1 MQDRSPAGF
10 FVQSRGIISEGRG
23 IRRPLSEPHSPKQS
37 VLQEKLVNQRCEHV
51 QKQKASQR
59 PRQIEVP
66 MLQARSL

>member
-1 MQDRSPAGF
+1 
-10 FVQSRGIISEGRG
+10 
-23 IRRPLSEPHSPKQS
+23 
-37 VLQEKLVNQRCEHV
+37 VNQRCEHV